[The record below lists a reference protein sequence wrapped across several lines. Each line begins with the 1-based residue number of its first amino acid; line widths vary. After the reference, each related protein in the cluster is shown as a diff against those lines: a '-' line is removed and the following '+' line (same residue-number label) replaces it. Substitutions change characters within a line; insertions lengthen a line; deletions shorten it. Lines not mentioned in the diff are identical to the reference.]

1 MYCKLKGKKGQH
13 NPKLDDAVKKCPKG
27 FSLRIILITTQ
38 AIQCQCATEC
48 KNCKKGWH
56 CMGFVKL

>member
-27 FSLRIILITTQ
+27 FSLW
-38 AIQCQCATEC
+38 E
-48 KNCKKGWH
+48 
-56 CMGFVKL
+56 